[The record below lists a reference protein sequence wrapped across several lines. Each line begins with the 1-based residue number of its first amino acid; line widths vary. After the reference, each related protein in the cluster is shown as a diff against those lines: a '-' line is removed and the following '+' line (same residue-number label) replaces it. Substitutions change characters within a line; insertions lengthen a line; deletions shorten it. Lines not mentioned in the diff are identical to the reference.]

1 MQTIKIEKEFF
12 NICDTLEC
20 GQVFRFTPYKKGYKL
35 ISEDKCCY
43 LYSDETYTYVQTDCL
58 EYFKSYFD
66 IEKDYSSIYSSVLNL
81 KDEFISKVA
90 NLGKGIRIL
99 RQSKRETAYSFIIS
113 QNNNIPRIKRSIE
126 LLCES
131 LGEKRFFD
139 GEPYYAFPTDE
150 VLASKDSD
158 FFKSLGLGYR
168 DKYLNRFSKML
179 YGGFDLDGLSN
190 LTTDELC
197 KKLMSFYGIGKK
209 VADCIS
215 FFGYHKT
222 DSFPVDTWIEK
233 IYLENLGGEKKGRDK
248 ISKELIQKYGDLS
261 GYIQQYL
268 FYYKRT
274 IEKSAN

>member
-1 MQTIKIEKEFF
+1 
-12 NICDTLEC
+12 
-20 GQVFRFTPYKKGYKL
+20 
-35 ISEDKCCY
+35 
-43 LYSDETYTYVQTDCL
+43 
-58 EYFKSYFD
+58 
-66 IEKDYSSIYSSVLNL
+66 
-81 KDEFISKVA
+81 
-90 NLGKGIRIL
+90 
-99 RQSKRETAYSFIIS
+99 
-113 QNNNIPRIKRSIE
+113 
-126 LLCES
+126 
-131 LGEKRFFD
+131 
-139 GEPYYAFPTDE
+139 
-150 VLASKDSD
+150 
-158 FFKSLGLGYR
+158 
-168 DKYLNRFSKML
+168 ML
-179 YGGFDLDGLSN
+179 HGGFDLDGLSN

-233 IYLENLGGEKKGRDK
+233 IYLENLGGEKKARDK